1 MSENNTSNTN
11 NLGLENVEELTLYSY
26 IPNEASV
33 RSYVK
38 LFCECN
44 AMNKVYSIIFF
55 MLLNEE
61 DVSYSVAMSKN
72 FMHAVQPFVAHIKND
87 IKYSTWRDNIQRL
100 YDKIKASRQ
109 ASIVYKTKGT
119 HSIKQV
125 DVPSRHV
132 NGNVS
137 VLVKG
142 KSTEIVDVLRYG
154 AEFKGVKCQIAKP
167 RTLAEKIFK
176 RVEIKAIQLSGDA
189 RKVAGVVSPWVNA
202 QKQLKQQAI
211 PITAVASEMA
221 AHSVVLG
228 SGTPDIYIT
237 KMVKKKEKSMTFK
250 ILGKRLY

>member
-1 MSENNTSNTN
+1 MSENNVSNTN

-33 RSYVK
+33 RCYVK
-38 LFCECN
+38 LFRECH

-72 FMHAVQPFVAHIKND
+72 FMYAVQPFVSHIKND

-100 YDKIKASRQ
+100 YDRIKASRQ
-109 ASIVYKTKGT
+109 ANLVYKAKGT
-119 HSIKQV
+119 RSMEQV
-125 DVPSRHV
+125 DVLSRHG

-137 VLVKG
+137 VLVKT

-167 RTLAEKIFK
+167 RTLAEMRLK
-176 RVEIKAIQLSGDA
+176 RVVIRAIQLSGDA
-189 RKVAGVVSPWVNA
+189 QNVAGVVSPWVNT

-211 PITAVASEMA
+211 PITTVASEMA
-221 AHSVVLG
+221 AHSVILG
-228 SGTPDIYIT
+228 SETPDIYIT
-237 KMVKKKEKSMTFK
+237 KMVKKKGKSMTLK
-250 ILGKRLY
+250 IAGRL

>member
-1 MSENNTSNTN
+1 MSENNVSNTN
-11 NLGLENVEELTLYSY
+11 NLGLENVEELTLYSH

-33 RSYVK
+33 RCYVK
-38 LFCECN
+38 LFRECH

-72 FMHAVQPFVAHIKND
+72 FMYVVQPFVSHIKND

-100 YDKIKASRQ
+100 YDRIKASRQ
-109 ASIVYKTKGT
+109 ANLVYKAKGT
-119 HSIKQV
+119 RSMEQV
-125 DVPSRHV
+125 DVLPRNG
-132 NGNVS
+132 NGNVP
-137 VLVKG
+137 VLVKA

-167 RTLAEKIFK
+167 RTLAEMRLR
-176 RVEIKAIQLSGDA
+176 RVVIRAIQLSGDA
-189 RKVAGVVSPWVNA
+189 RNVAGVVSPWVNA

-221 AHSVVLG
+221 AHSVILG
-228 SGTPDIYIT
+228 SGAPGIYIT
-237 KMVKKKEKSMTFK
+237 KMVKKKGKSMTLK
-250 ILGKRLY
+250 IAGRL

>member
-11 NLGLENVEELTLYSY
+11 NPGLENVEELTLYSY

-33 RSYVK
+33 RYYVK
-38 LFCECN
+38 LFRECH

-72 FMHAVQPFVAHIKND
+72 FMYAVQPFVSHIKND

-100 YDKIKASRQ
+100 YDRIKASCQ
-109 ASIVYKTKGT
+109 ANLVYKAKGT
-119 HSIKQV
+119 RSMEQV
-125 DVPSRHV
+125 DVLPRHG

-137 VLVKG
+137 VLVKA

-154 AEFKGVKCQIAKP
+154 ADFKGVKCQIAKP
-167 RTLAEKIFK
+167 RTLAEKRLK
-176 RVEIKAIQLSGDA
+176 GVVIKAIQLSGDA

-202 QKQLKQQAI
+202 QKQLKKQAV
-211 PITAVASEMA
+211 PITTMASEIA

-237 KMVKKKEKSMTFK
+237 KMVKKKGKGMTFK
-250 ILGKRLY
+250 IVGK

>member
-33 RSYVK
+33 RRYVK
-38 LFCECN
+38 LFCECH
-44 AMNKVYSIIFF
+44 AMNEVYSVIFF

-72 FMHAVQPFVAHIKND
+72 FMHAVQPFVSHIKND

-100 YDKIKASRQ
+100 YDKIKASHQ

-119 HSIKQV
+119 HSMRQV

-167 RTLAEKIFK
+167 RTLAEKRLK
-176 RVEIKAIQLSGDA
+176 GVVIKAIQLSGDA
-189 RKVAGVVSPWVNA
+189 RKVAGVVFPWVNA
-202 QKQLKQQAI
+202 QKQLKQAI
-211 PITAVASEMA
+211 PITTMASEIA

>member
-33 RSYVK
+33 RYYVK

-72 FMHAVQPFVAHIKND
+72 FMHAVQPFVSHIKDD
-87 IKYSTWRDNIQRL
+87 IKYSTWRDNIQKL

-109 ASIVYKTKGT
+109 ASIVYKAKGT
-119 HSIKQV
+119 HSMRQV
-125 DVPSRHV
+125 DVQPRHT

-137 VLVKG
+137 VLVKA

-154 AEFKGVKCQIAKP
+154 AKFKGVKCQMAKP
-167 RTLAEKIFK
+167 RTLSDMK
-176 RVEIKAIQLSGDA
+176 RVVIKAIQLSGDA
-189 RKVAGVVSPWVNA
+189 RKVAGVISPWVNA
-202 QKQLKQQAI
+202 QKQLKQQSI
-211 PITAVASEMA
+211 PITSVASEIA

-237 KMVKKKEKSMTFK
+237 KMVKKKGKGMTFK
-250 ILGKRLY
+250 IVGK